1 MKKILLCAL
10 LALGTGLP
18 LGAQTKIKSSD
29 LVGLWQL
36 AGKDASGG
44 VHYLPIFK
52 QMFADGTY
60 HTFMRQ
66 SGKGEAVPFAITNQ
80 GTYKLLNDSTIREHI
95 DASITDGAVIGKD
108 NDLTYSMS
116 EDNKYLYVS
125 YFMPGAS
132 RKGQEVWVRVAMPK
146 VDYVPGTPHNI

>member
-1 MKKILLCAL
+1 MKKILLCTL
-10 LALGTGLP
+10 LALGAGLP

-52 QMFADGTY
+52 QMFADGKY
-60 HTFMRQ
+60 HTFVQ
-66 SGKGEAVPFAITNQ
+66 PGKTQAKPFIITNQ
-80 GTYKLLNDSTIREHI
+80 GSYKLLNDSTIREHI

>member
-10 LALGTGLP
+10 LALGAGLP

-44 VHYLPIFK
+44 VHYLPI
-52 QMFADGTY
+52 
-60 HTFMRQ
+60 FMRQ

>member
-1 MKKILLCAL
+1 MKKILFCAL
-10 LALGTGLP
+10 LALGIGLP
-18 LGAQTKIKSSD
+18 LGAQTKVKASD
-29 LVGLWQL
+29 LVGLWQMTI
-36 AGKDASGG
+36 KDEFGG
-44 VHYLPIFK
+44 VHYIPIFK
-52 QMFADGTY
+52 QMFADGKY

>member
-10 LALGTGLP
+10 LALGAGLP

-52 QMFADGTY
+52 QMFADGKY
-60 HTFMRQ
+60 HTFVQ
-66 SGKGEAVPFAITNQ
+66 PGKTQAKPFIITNQ
-80 GTYKLLNDSTIREHI
+80 GSYKLLNDSTIREHI
-95 DASITDGAVIGKD
+95 DASITDGAIIGKD

-116 EDNKYLYVS
+116 EDKKYLYVS
-125 YFMPGAS
+125 YFIPGAP
-132 RKGQEVWVRVAMPK
+132 RKFQEVWVRLEMPK
-146 VDYVPGTPHNI
+146 VDHVPGTLPEL

>member
-10 LALGTGLP
+10 LALGAGLP

-52 QMFADGTY
+52 QMFADGKY
-60 HTFMRQ
+60 HTFHQ
-66 SGKGEAVPFAITNQ
+66 PGKTQAKPFIITNQ
-80 GTYKLLNDSTIREHI
+80 GSYKLLNDSTIREHI

>member
-10 LALGTGLP
+10 LALGAGLP

-52 QMFADGTY
+52 QMFADGKY
-60 HTFMRQ
+60 HTFHQ
-66 SGKGEAVPFAITNQ
+66 PGKTQAKPFIITNQ
-80 GTYKLLNDSTIREHI
+80 GSYKLLNDSTIREHI

-116 EDNKYLYVS
+116 EDKKYLYVS
-125 YFMPGAS
+125 YFMPGDS
-132 RKGQEVWVRVAMPK
+132 RRWKEVWVRLEMPK
-146 VDYVPGTPHNI
+146 VDHVPGTLPEL

>member
-10 LALGTGLP
+10 LALGAGLP

-52 QMFADGTY
+52 QMFADGKY
-60 HTFMRQ
+60 HTFVQ
-66 SGKGEAVPFAITNQ
+66 SGKTQAKPFIITNQ

>member
-10 LALGTGLP
+10 LALGAGLP

-52 QMFADGTY
+52 QMFADGKY
-60 HTFMRQ
+60 HTFVQ
-66 SGKGEAVPFAITNQ
+66 PGKTQDKPFIITNQ
-80 GTYKLLNDSTIREHI
+80 GSYKLLNDSTIREHI
-95 DASITDGAVIGKD
+95 DASITDGAIIGKD

-125 YFMPGAS
+125 YFIPGAP
-132 RKGQEVWVRVAMPK
+132 RKFQEVWVRLEMPK
-146 VDYVPGTPHNI
+146 VDHVPGTLPEL